1 MRTPRHVS
9 GTCKVG
15 PDSDSMAVVDQQCRV
30 KGIGG
35 LWVADS
41 SVMPH
46 VTRANTNANAIM
58 IGKRVSEWVN
68 ES

>member
-9 GTCKVG
+9 GTCKVRL
-15 PDSDSMAVVDQQCRV
+15 DSDSMAVVDQQCRV